1 MLSFSQYLS
10 SLERL
15 TNRRKASRGAG
26 RLGIIGVLLRNQGCF
41 KCTLNLFIASRFV
54 GDFVIKEKAIKAALI
69 DWLYA
74 KGMVRDAVVIN
85 EMVVANWAR
94 RADIAVANG
103 RLYGFEI
110 KSAFDSLKRLPGQI
124 ESFRRHFDK
133 VTVVAASKFISD
145 ISESYP
151 PDVGIIEVYLK
162 ADKVEFRQVRAGRI
176 DEVRNSQYLA
186 SLITRVEIERLL
198 KSECIS
204 FKVGATRKEL
214 LEYVDLVSIKK
225 MRSFALSCIKER
237 YQKTFMAFDKAR
249 ETNGSLDSLQ
259 LLSKGESL
267 RAIFSQVQEIPQSF
281 FRSAGGKYER
291 SVDMSAF
298 GDEFGAIPEGMPQTV
313 LIRRKKSN

>member
-1 MLSFSQYLS
+1 
-10 SLERL
+10 
-15 TNRRKASRGAG
+15 
-26 RLGIIGVLLRNQGCF
+26 
-41 KCTLNLFIASRFV
+41 
-54 GDFVIKEKAIKAALI
+54 VIKEKAIKAALI

-225 MRSFALSCIKER
+225 MRSFVLCCIKER

-267 RAIFSQVQEIPQSF
+267 RAIFYQAQEIPQSF
-281 FRSAGGKYER
+281 FRSAGGEYER
-291 SVDMSAF
+291 SVDTSAF